1 MCVFGRLL
9 LLCRVRFLFFF
20 FAFAFSSPLTTIQ
33 QTIRGGGKGRK
44 IRGKLCVYYI
54 LAGTDSARKHTW
66 ARNVNDV
73 YPSTSIVYNMRV

>member
-20 FAFAFSSPLTTIQ
+20 CLCLFIAFDDHPTNNKK
-33 QTIRGGGKGRK
+33 GGEGRK
-44 IRGKLCVYYI
+44 FRRKLCVYYI